1 MAKLLARMPPVISI
15 SMKKKHRIII
25 IKSLW
30 VTRVSTWSFS
40 LEWATS
46 LDVEMSIDELRL
58 MVVSLLVEDASG
70 TKGKCW
76 KKN

>member
-1 MAKLLARMPPVISI
+1 MAKLLARMPPIISI

-30 VTRVSTWSFS
+30 VTKVSTCSFS

-46 LDVEMSIDELRL
+46 LDEMSIDELRL
-58 MVVSLLVEDASG
+58 MVVSLLIEDASR
-70 TKGKCW
+70 TKGNC
-76 KKN
+76 